1 MTFVLALALFALAA
15 TPAYAVTVDL
25 SPILAATVQFL
36 EPILLLVLTWGV
48 GKLAPVLSGYFGA
61 QTDEKL
67 RAVLETSLRNGIAY
81 GVHLAAEKAT
91 PINATVEIK
100 NEVVATAAAYVT
112 SNVPT
117 ILKHFNVTPEKVS
130 ALVAARL
137 DTHPAIAALSAEA
150 K

>member
-1 MTFVLALALFALAA
+1 MKFLCSLVLLVLTAA
-15 TPAYAVTVDL
+15 PAYAVTVDL
-25 SPILAATVQFL
+25 SPILASAIQFL
-36 EPILLLVLTWGV
+36 EPILLIVLTWGV
-48 GKLAPVLSGYFGA
+48 GKLAPVLTGYFGA

-112 SNVPT
+112 SNVPS
-117 ILKHFNVTPEKVS
+117 ILKHFNVTPDKVS

-137 DTHPAIAALSAEA
+137 DTHPAVTALPAEV